1 MTESTP
7 AAGGAPANT
16 PGDLPDASCGLPADS
31 PLSKLLADQR
41 TWAEP
46 DDDTVDRILRS
57 ASSIA
62 IVGAS
67 PRPDRPSHGVGA
79 YLQGTGAYR
88 VYFVNPRADVI
99 LGEKA
104 YPDLASL
111 PEVPDIVDVFRR
123 AEDVPPVVDEAIA
136 VGASTV
142 WLQLGVWNEAAAE
155 TAEAAGLTVVMDR
168 CVKIEHARLLGRAR
182 TAG

>member
-1 MTESTP
+1 MKRQIGDSAPVPAGTRRNTMTTSTWP
-7 AAGGAPANT
+7 
-16 PGDLPDASCGLPADS
+16 
-31 PLSKLLADQR
+31 
-41 TWAEP
+41 EP
-46 DDDTVDRILRS
+46 DDDTVGRILRG

-67 PRPDRPSHGVGA
+67 PRPDRPSNEVGA

-123 AEDVPPVVDEAIA
+123 ADDVPPVVDEAIA
-136 VGASTV
+136 AGASTV
-142 WLQLGVWNEAAAE
+142 WLQLGVWNEAAARA
-155 TAEAAGLTVVMDR
+155 AEAAGLTVVMDR
-168 CVKIEHARLLGRAR
+168 CIKIEHARLLGGAR